1 MNLPLILASS
11 SAPRRELLTRLRL
24 PFQVIVPDVDETPYP
39 EELPLELVRRLSEL
53 KARKIAEQFPHAL
66 IIAGDQVGVCE
77 DEIMCK
83 PGNYDNAVKQL
94 QKLSANQVTF
104 HAGICLLN
112 AAENRLQMDVVDTY
126 IQFRA
131 LTPVMIDHYLRD
143 EKPYHCAGTLMLEQ
157 LGISLVEKSQSDD
170 PTAIMGLPLIA
181 LTSMLMNE
189 GVDVLGEGV
198 RVFRCH

>member
-39 EELPLELVRRLSEL
+39 EELPIDLVRRLSEL
-53 KARKIAEQFPHAL
+53 KARKIAQQFPNTL

-77 DEIMCK
+77 GEIMCK
-83 PGNYDNAVKQL
+83 PGHYENAVKQL
-94 QKLSANQVTF
+94 QKLSANQVIF

-112 AAENRLQMDVVDTY
+112 AAENRLQMDVVDTRL
-126 IQFRA
+126 QCRP
-131 LTPVMIDHYLRD
+131 LTSAMIDHYLRD

-157 LGISLVEKSQSDD
+157 LGITLVEKSQSDD
-170 PTAIMGLPLIA
+170 PTAIMGLPLIT
-181 LTSMLMNE
+181 LTTMLMNE
-189 GVDVLGEGV
+189 GVDVLAEASASTLK
-198 RVFRCH
+198 